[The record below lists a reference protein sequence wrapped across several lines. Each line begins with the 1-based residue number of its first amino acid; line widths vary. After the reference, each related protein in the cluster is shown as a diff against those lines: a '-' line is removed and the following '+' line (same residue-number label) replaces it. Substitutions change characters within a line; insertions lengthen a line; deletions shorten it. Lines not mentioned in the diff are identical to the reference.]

1 MKLVWKGSWKEG
13 EIVVETES
21 PDELIGALEKLE
33 SIETVVSISKPTDT
47 SETFPSE
54 VPKISGNL
62 GPSQAVR
69 EVLGSP
75 WGRAEPRTM
84 KEIMSVLETNAIYFS
99 KSTLSGVLTNMTKKG
114 ELRRPLKKEDQW
126 AYVLST

>member
-1 MKLVWKGSWKEG
+1 MKLVWKGNWKKG

-33 SIETVVSISKPTDT
+33 SIETVVSVSKPVDA
-47 SETFPSE
+47 SQISLE

-69 EVLGSP
+69 EALGSP

-84 KEIMSVLETNAIYFS
+84 KEINSVLETNAIFFS

-114 ELRRPLKKEDQW
+114 ELRRPIKKEDQW
-126 AYVLST
+126 AYVLSS

>member
-1 MKLVWKGSWKEG
+1 MKIVWKGSWKKG
-13 EIVVETES
+13 EIMVETES

-33 SIETVVSISKPTDT
+33 SVEVIAPVLKTTDT
-47 SETFPSE
+47 TQTFPTE
-54 VPKISGNL
+54 IPKISGNL
-62 GPSQAVR
+62 GPSQAIR

-84 KEIMSVLETNAIYFS
+84 KEIMNVLEANAIYFS

-126 AYVLST
+126 AYVLSG